1 MNSIGYVSPY
11 FEPANK
17 AAAVRAVGFVDELEK
32 KWDVTVFTS
41 LTNEKYNVISCRT
54 SLPTNKDKYIVRILK
69 ELTFGAEQLFRIL
82 FNDKKDIYIVTSPHF
97 FAAALASL
105 AIKMK
110 GARLKILDVRDIYPE
125 ILFQFNLVPRNSLLG
140 KCLLLLEKQMYAQ
153 YDFIVTATHGLKKR
167 VVAVC
172 DKEVCVI
179 KNGFDDRIFA
189 ESLTKYPHFTLVF
202 HGTMGALQNVE
213 LLVELIQYCEL
224 ERPHLRFLVIGN
236 GPKDYLLRG
245 MSCKNLTYKKDVPY
259 SSIPLLISQAHVG
272 ISFRTDDEV
281 SIDSLPVKIFE
292 YIGVGIP
299 TISTPITEAGEML
312 FQDSI
317 GVQCANDL
325 SAILSSIDSVMDSYD
340 LCVDNIRKSKWKF
353 TRQYQGELL
362 IRAVNTYSVVNL

>member
-41 LTNEKYNVISCRT
+41 LTNEKYNVIRCRT

-312 FQDSI
+312 CKSSLGLQCENDI
-317 GVQCANDL
+317 G
-325 SAILSSIDSVMDSYD
+325 AILDAIRHLKRHYKFYADNVM
-340 LCVDNIRKSKWKF
+340 KSRHYYARNTQCTLLTK
-353 TRQYQGELL
+353 L
-362 IRAVNTYSVVNL
+362 IRSHT